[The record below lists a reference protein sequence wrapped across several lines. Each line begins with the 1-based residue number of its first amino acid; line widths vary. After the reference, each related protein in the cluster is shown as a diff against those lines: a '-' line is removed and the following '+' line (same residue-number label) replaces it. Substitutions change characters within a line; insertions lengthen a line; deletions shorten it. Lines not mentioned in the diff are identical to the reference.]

1 MNTKI
6 AGTLMTICLG
16 ISAWAG
22 AQFPI
27 AEGDSV
33 FIDDFADGNYT
44 SNFGPWEISTDT
56 SSATTFEKSI
66 VQGEESFN
74 FLRVDYTLAPRTVT
88 LPPSG
93 IQMTNPF
100 IEIKVLLDE
109 GGNPVDLSSCT
120 EIHYDYRSTGTM
132 MMGSYSFG
140 IIGGENADTLS
151 VSSMPG
157 VSGWIPATIKW
168 SNFEAASINDIRQNV
183 LAFRWK
189 MQSVMMGSSSS
200 GTFDI
205 ANIRCLNRPLFMVK
219 FYRGDQLLYSQEYA
233 RGDSP
238 WYPLGTSLGSSDK
251 YDYRIVGWE
260 PELAP
265 VTAAAS
271 YQAIVDS
278 TIRSYEITFKSED
291 GSRLLEQELE
301 YGTIPSYAGLEPTK
315 LPTVGYTYTFKGW
328 GEYSCGYVDKQYCED
343 YGDDEPYC
351 YTEEEYECGTKY
363 FATLPPVTK
372 DAEYRPVF
380 DSTANIYTVKFVD
393 YDGRVL
399 SESQYAYGTKA
410 NGIAIPRTPSRA
422 PNGDVIYVFNGW
434 LPSVSDVRGN
444 AVYVADYSAQREVDG
459 EMVDAELYTVT
470 FVNGSE
476 VLQVGEYEAGAYPE
490 YTGETPTKDS
500 TEELVYYFYD
510 WEDQN
515 GWGIENV
522 EENKIYTALFD
533 SRYRQYWIV
542 FVDDDGS
549 VLDSVQMEYGD
560 RIYSPDV
567 NTKSYNDGFDFE
579 GWTPE
584 FKRVTGRAVYQAKYR
599 YRVLWGEDGYY
610 GSDWCSIGEVPDG
623 RYVNPSK
630 QPTSEYTYEFVGW
643 DRELAP
649 VTDTTTYRAV
659 FVKQPLPK
667 AYTVN
672 VAEGESWLVDDLED
686 GDETTLQGGTWFV
699 YDDNGEVDD
708 DGTPYHSEIS
718 KMVALNG
725 DSGNVMS
732 ILHKME
738 CWDRGNGRIRCRGWL
753 GAGLTLAAEG
763 APVDLSQCNAI
774 QYDYRGT
781 AHRFKV
787 ESLYDDEDEDYLRT
801 VVNASETWTTATIY
815 RSDLD

>member
-132 MMGSYSFG
+132 MMMGSYSFG
-140 IIGGENADTLS
+140 IIGGEN
-151 VSSMPG
+151 V
-157 VSGWIPATIKW
+157 
-168 SNFEAASINDIRQNV
+168 
-183 LAFRWK
+183 AFRWK

-205 ANIRCLNRPLFMVK
+205 ANIRCLNRPLFMVE

-278 TIRSYEITFKSED
+278 TIRSYEITFRSED

-372 DAEYRPVF
+372 DADYRPVF

-399 SESQYAYGTKA
+399 SES
-410 NGIAIPRTPSRA
+410 R
-422 PNGDVIYVFNGW
+422 
-434 LPSVSDVRGN
+434 
-444 AVYVADYSAQREVDG
+444 
-459 EMVDAELYTVT
+459 
-470 FVNGSE
+470 
-476 VLQVGEYEAGAYPE
+476 
-490 YTGETPTKDS
+490 
-500 TEELVYYFYD
+500 
-510 WEDQN
+510 
-515 GWGIENV
+515 
-522 EENKIYTALFD
+522 
-533 SRYRQYWIV
+533 
-542 FVDDDGS
+542 
-549 VLDSVQMEYGD
+549 
-560 RIYSPDV
+560 
-567 NTKSYNDGFDFE
+567 
-579 GWTPE
+579 
-584 FKRVTGRAVYQAKYR
+584 
-599 YRVLWGEDGYY
+599 
-610 GSDWCSIGEVPDG
+610 
-623 RYVNPSK
+623 
-630 QPTSEYTYEFVGW
+630 
-643 DRELAP
+643 
-649 VTDTTTYRAV
+649 
-659 FVKQPLPK
+659 
-667 AYTVN
+667 
-672 VAEGESWLVDDLED
+672 
-686 GDETTLQGGTWFV
+686 
-699 YDDNGEVDD
+699 
-708 DGTPYHSEIS
+708 
-718 KMVALNG
+718 
-725 DSGNVMS
+725 
-732 ILHKME
+732 
-738 CWDRGNGRIRCRGWL
+738 RCDICL
-753 GAGLTLAAEG
+753 
-763 APVDLSQCNAI
+763 
-774 QYDYRGT
+774 
-781 AHRFKV
+781 
-787 ESLYDDEDEDYLRT
+787 
-801 VVNASETWTTATIY
+801 
-815 RSDLD
+815 